1 MAKFVYKF
9 ETIKKTKEA
18 LEKKAQK
25 EVALIDLEIAKLI
38 DEYKQIEEE
47 ELNSKKSWAKKDVSI
62 SEIKFKKNYE
72 LLLARKKSEL
82 MNQLQKLKEKK
93 DLKLKE
99 LIEKSKE
106 HKIFETLEDTYHE
119 NFTAE
124 QNNIELKFIDEL
136 ATQKFIR
143 QTK

>member
-1 MAKFVYKF
+1 MAKFIYKF
-9 ETIKKTKEA
+9 ESIKKTKEA

-25 EVALIDLEIAKLI
+25 EVAVIDLEIAKLTEEFKQVE
-38 DEYKQIEEE
+38 DEEIK
-47 ELNSKKSWAKKDVSI
+47 SKRSWLKKDISI

-72 LLLARKKSEL
+72 LLLNRKKSAL
-82 MNQLQKLKEKK
+82 MIQIEKMNEKK

-106 HKIFETLEDTYHE
+106 HKIFETLEETYHE
-119 NFTAE
+119 NFISE
-124 QNNIELKFIDEL
+124 QNHLELKFIDEL
-136 ATQKFIR
+136 ATQKYVR